1 MDISFEL
8 EHIRKALDSIEEY
21 DDNNDDLLNEIRS
34 SMESIIDIFNE
45 LSKRKKEDVLKEDLI
60 DILEEIE
67 FEIRNLY
74 DLL

>member
-1 MDISFEL
+1 MEISFEL
-8 EHIRKALDSIEEY
+8 EHIREALDNIEEY
-21 DDNNDDLLNEIRS
+21 DDNNDELLNEIS
-34 SMESIIDIFNE
+34 SSIESIIDTFDE
-45 LSKRKKEDVLKEDLI
+45 LSKRKKEDILKEDLI

>member
-1 MDISFEL
+1 MEISFEL
-8 EHIRKALDSIEEY
+8 EHIREALDNIEEY
-21 DDNNDDLLNEIRS
+21 DDNNDDLLNEIS
-34 SMESIIDIFNE
+34 SSIESIIDTFDE
-45 LSKRKKEDVLKEDLI
+45 LSKRKKEDILKEDLI